1 VLYLASSGVANG
13 SIYAGGA
20 WPTMRSPYLQLTR
33 RQTCKG
39 FLAGISYVP
48 LGGASQAIEPNRSSL
63 RSDAADPIWLT
74 LPPTPTLPRAPR
86 SGVVSINDARIFFAQ
101 FGEGP
106 PVLLLHGGLA
116 SSSYWG
122 HQVRE
127 LSKKFSVTVM
137 DTRGHGRSP
146 VTSSAFSYV
155 LFADDVARLLDILKI
170 SAVSIVGWS
179 DGAITG
185 LQLAI
190 SQPDRISKLFA
201 FGANSSVSGLKKHG
215 SKSPVFQAFAERC
228 KAEYAITSPS
238 PEKWSQLLHG
248 LRPMWRT
255 QPEFTKQMLASIKV
269 PAAVSDGEYD
279 ELILREETERMAREI
294 PSARLIILPDV
305 SHFAML
311 QNPAQFTAVLT
322 KFLTS

>member
-1 VLYLASSGVANG
+1 
-13 SIYAGGA
+13 
-20 WPTMRSPYLQLTR
+20 MRSTYHQLTR

-39 FLAGISYVP
+39 FLAGISYLFCGV
-48 LGGASQAIEPNRSSL
+48 ASQAVEPNRTSL
-63 RSDAADPIWLT
+63 PTDAANPIWLT
-74 LPPTPTLPRAPR
+74 LPPTPTLPRADR

-116 SSSYWG
+116 NSSYWG

-127 LSKKFSVTVM
+127 LSKTFAVTVM

-146 VTSSAFSYV
+146 VTSNDFSYV

-170 SAVSIVGWS
+170 PTVSIVGWS

-190 SQPDRISKLFA
+190 SKPDRISKLFA
-201 FGANSSVSGLKKHG
+201 FGANSSINGLKKNG
-215 SKSPVFQAFAERC
+215 AKSRVFQAFADRC
-228 KAEYAITSPS
+228 KAEYVVTSPS
-238 PEKWSQLLHG
+238 PEKWSQLLEG

-255 QPEFTKQMLASIKV
+255 QPEFTKQMLGSIKMPTV
-269 PAAVSDGEYD
+269 VSDGEYD
-279 ELILREETERMAREI
+279 ELIRREETERMAREI
-294 PSARLIILPDV
+294 PGARLSILPDV

-311 QNPAQFTAVLT
+311 QNPAQFTAVLS
-322 KFLTS
+322 KFLAA

>member
-1 VLYLASSGVANG
+1 
-13 SIYAGGA
+13 
-20 WPTMRSPYLQLTR
+20 MRSPHQLTR

-39 FLAGISYVP
+39 FLAGISYLFCGV
-48 LGGASQAIEPNRSSL
+48 ASQAVEPNRSSL
-63 RSDAADPIWLT
+63 QTEAANPIWLT
-74 LPPTPTLPRAPR
+74 LPPTPTLPRAAR

-116 SSSYWG
+116 HSSYWG

-127 LSKKFSVTVM
+127 LSKRFLVTVM

-146 VTSSAFSYV
+146 VTSNAFSYV

-170 SAVSIVGWS
+170 PTVSIVGWS

-228 KAEYAITSPS
+228 KAEYSIMSPS

-255 QPEFTKQMLASIKV
+255 QPEFTKQMLESIKI
-269 PAAVSDGEYD
+269 PTAVSDGEYD
-279 ELILREETERMAREI
+279 ELIQREETERMASEI
-294 PSARLIILPDV
+294 PGARLLILSDV

-311 QNPAQFTAVLT
+311 QNPAQFAKVLS
-322 KFLTS
+322 KFLAA